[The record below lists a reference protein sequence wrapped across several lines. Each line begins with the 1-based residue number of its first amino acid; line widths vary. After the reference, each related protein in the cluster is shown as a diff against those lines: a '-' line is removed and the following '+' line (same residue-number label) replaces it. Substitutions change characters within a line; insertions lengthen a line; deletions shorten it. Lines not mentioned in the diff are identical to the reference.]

1 MLSNTPSTR
10 RIVRADKPFVS
21 GPRHR
26 ADFARQA
33 TIAEFG
39 PRYARALDQADFVD
53 RAPGL
58 VRLGKIAGHVI
69 ERLAGVREVRDAS

>member
-33 TIAEFG
+33 TIAAFG
-39 PRYARALDQADFVD
+39 RHARALDYGDFDD
-53 RAPGL
+53 RLPNQPTR
-58 VRLGKIAGHVI
+58 RLDGQ
-69 ERLAGVREVRDAS
+69 LARGAA

>member
-39 PRYARALDQADFVD
+39 RHAWALDHADFVD
-53 RAPGL
+53 RKPWVMP
-58 VRLGKIAGHVI
+58 VRSPEARSK
-69 ERLAGVREVRDAS
+69 

>member
-26 ADFARQA
+26 ADFPRPA

-39 PRYARALDQADFVD
+39 RNAWALDHVDFVD
-53 RAPGL
+53 RKPWEMPG
-58 VRLGKIAGHVI
+58 RSPEARSK
-69 ERLAGVREVRDAS
+69 